1 MESVQGI
8 IGSWFKMETSQK
20 GIDLI
25 KRYEGVILH
34 SYLCPANKLTIGV
47 GHTGSDVKEGMII
60 TEEEAENLLKKDL
73 KKIEGKLNYSLQ
85 HDNITLNQNQF
96 DACISLIFN
105 LGFSAF
111 IFSTLYKKLKA
122 GDYAGA
128 GEEFLKC
135 VYTTKTDPETGERFK
150 IKLKDSK
157 TRRKSEQE
165 LFNC

>member
-1 MESVQGI
+1 
-8 IGSWFKMETSQK
+8 METSQR

-25 KRYEGVILH
+25 KRYEGLVTH
-34 SYLCPANKLTIGV
+34 SYLYPKGVLTIGV

-73 KKIEGKLNYSLQ
+73 KKIEDKLNFSLE
-85 HDNITLNQNQF
+85 HDNVNLNQNQF
-96 DACISLIFN
+96 DACISFIFN

-128 GEEFLKC
+128 SAEFPKW
-135 VYTTKTDPETGERFK
+135 VYITKTDPETGERFK
-150 IKLKDSK
+150 LKLKGSEF
-157 TRRKSEQE
+157 RRKSEQE